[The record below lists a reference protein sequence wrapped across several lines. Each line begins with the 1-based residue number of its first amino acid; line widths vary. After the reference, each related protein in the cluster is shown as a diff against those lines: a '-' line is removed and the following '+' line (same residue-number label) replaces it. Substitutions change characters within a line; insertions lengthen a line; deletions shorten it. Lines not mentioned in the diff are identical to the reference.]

1 MTTPVNLG
9 ALIGPGDDARE
20 PGPALIELDDALEP
34 VQYGFA
40 ELDAIADSVAA
51 TLSRQYARGERIA
64 VLAAN
69 SAHYVATVL
78 GIMRAGLIAVP
89 VNFRFPRALSAQVI
103 ADSGAR
109 LVFCDPQRVAD
120 VPEALP
126 AVVFDARRA
135 AGEARAPS
143 RAVPFSSFVAA
154 ASGVRFHAIE
164 PAPRE
169 TALML
174 YTSGSTGRPK
184 GVMLS
189 HESHLWVVRTRLQA
203 QPITGE
209 RVLIAAPLFH
219 MNALALAFLALAA
232 RATIVMLPQFDARN
246 YIRAIDT
253 WRCTWLTSVPPMI
266 AMMLRERDL
275 LARSDL
281 SSVRTVRMGSAPV
294 SGALDEQIRALL
306 PNARIINAYG
316 TTEGG
321 PVVFGPHPEG
331 LPTPPLALGAVH
343 PMVSLRLVDE
353 AGNES
358 AQGELHLKSQG
369 LMTGYHNRPD
379 LPPPLTADGYYRTGD
394 VFKRDA
400 AGFYTFVGR
409 RDDMFVSGGENIYP
423 GDVERM
429 LERHPAI
436 GQACVVPVDDA
447 IKGTKPVAFVVV
459 KTGQERQPRESLTEA
474 AVKKFALE
482 HAPAYQHP
490 RRVWFVDALPL
501 AATSKIDRAA
511 LKERAARHI
520 DEENH
525 A

>member
-1 MTTPVNLG
+1 MTRPVNLG
-9 ALIGPGDDARE
+9 ALIDLSGEASDAV
-20 PGPALIELDDALEP
+20 PALIELDDALEP

-40 ELDAIADSVAA
+40 ELDAIVDSVAA

-109 LVFCDPQRVAD
+109 LVFCDAKRIAD
-120 VPEALP
+120 VPDALP
-126 AVVFDARRA
+126 TVVFDARA
-135 AGEARAPS
+135 DAARAPS
-143 RAVPFSSFVAA
+143 RATPFSRFVAA
-154 ASGVRFHAIE
+154 AAGARFQAVE
-164 PAPRE
+164 PASGE

-189 HESHLWVVRTRLQA
+189 HESHLWVVRTRLQS
-203 QPITGE
+203 QPLAGE

-232 RATIVMLPQFDARN
+232 RATMVMLPQFEARN

-266 AMMLRERDL
+266 AMMLRERDV

-294 SGALDEQIRALL
+294 SGALDAQIRALL

-316 TTEGG
+316 TTEAG
-321 PVVFGPHPEG
+321 PVVFGPHPQG
-331 LPTPPLALGAVH
+331 LPMPPLAVGVAH
-343 PMVSLRLVDE
+343 PLVSLRLVDE
-353 AGNES
+353 AGRES
-358 AQGELHLKSQG
+358 GQGELQLKSAG

-394 VFKRDA
+394 VFRRDA
-400 AGFYTFVGR
+400 QGFYTFVGR

-429 LERHPAI
+429 LERHPSI
-436 GQACVVPVDDA
+436 GQACVVPIDDA
-447 IKGTKPVAFVVV
+447 VKGTKPVAFVVV
-459 KTGQERQPRESLTEA
+459 KAGQAAEALTEDD
-474 AVKKFALE
+474 VKRFALE

-511 LKERAARHI
+511 LKTLAARRI
-520 DEENH
+520 DEEHN